1 MIQSR
6 VLITALACVSLISCK
21 HASVPE
27 PAYNTSEPSAKL
39 EDFFWPAAN
48 GAEYHPK
55 AHRPPPFWPPH
66 EHQADIP
73 PDAHIIKFPFTPTVN

>member
-1 MIQSR
+1 MTLRELSVI
-6 VLITALACVSLISCK
+6 LACLGMSCCK
-21 HASVPE
+21 HVSEPE
-27 PAYNTSEPSAKL
+27 PMYNTPETSAKL

-48 GAEYHPK
+48 GAEYHPR

-66 EHQADIP
+66 EHQVDIP